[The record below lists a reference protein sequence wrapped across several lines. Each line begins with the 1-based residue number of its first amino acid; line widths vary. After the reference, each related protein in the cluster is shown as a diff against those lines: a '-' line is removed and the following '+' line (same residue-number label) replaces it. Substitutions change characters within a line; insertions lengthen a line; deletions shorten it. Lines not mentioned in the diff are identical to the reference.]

1 MERFVIIVN
10 GFLPL
15 TIIIKLSDLDVAA
28 VLDPLLVTGW
38 VNNKHMNV
46 RRLSIRELETQ
57 LFATTY
63 I

>member
-15 TIIIKLSDLDVAA
+15 TIIIKLSDLGVAA

-38 VNNKHMNV
+38 VNNKHMKV

>member
-15 TIIIKLSDLDVAA
+15 TIIIKLSDLGVAA